1 MGNLPPPKVVLSVDL
16 MLPPRVSLD
25 GVYKTYT
32 TGYLWRARE
41 VTVLQGVDL
50 RLGEGEA
57 LAIMGSNGAGKST
70 LLRLIAGLLT
80 PERGVV
86 HVQGESPGRAAIRA
100 HIGLASGDER
110 SLFQRISGQ
119 QNLEFFGALH
129 GVPEGELSRRI
140 ERISTELDL
149 VDVLDKRVDR
159 CSAGMK
165 ARLSL
170 ARALLH
176 EPSVLLLDEPT
187 KSLDADHASLVRS
200 ALRDR
205 VSHGMTLIAAT
216 HTTKDAAELGARTAV
231 LEHGQLGSLS

>member
-1 MGNLPPPKVVLSVDL
+1 MGNLRPPKVVLSVNL

-25 GVYKTYT
+25 GVHKTYT

-50 RLGEGEA
+50 RVDEGEA

-70 LLRLIAGLLT
+70 LLHLIAGLLT

-86 HVQGESPGRAAIRA
+86 HVQGESPRRATIRG
-100 HIGLASGDER
+100 HFGLASGNER
-110 SLFQRISGQ
+110 SLFQRISGR
-119 QNLEFFGALH
+119 QNLAFFGALH

-140 ERISTELDL
+140 ERVSTELDL

-187 KSLDADHASLVRS
+187 KSLDFHHASMVRS
-200 ALRDR
+200 ALRGR
-205 VSHGMTLIAAT
+205 IAQGLTLIAAT
-216 HTTKDAAELGARTAV
+216 HMTEDAAELCARTVV
-231 LEHGQLGSLS
+231 LEHGKLGSLS

>member
-1 MGNLPPPKVVLSVDL
+1 LD
-16 MLPPRVSLD
+16 RVH
-25 GVYKTYT
+25 KTYT

-86 HVQGESPGRAAIRA
+86 HVHGEAPRRATIRG

-110 SLFQRISGQ
+110 SLFQRISGRE
-119 QNLEFFGALH
+119 NLEFFGALH
-129 GVPEGELSRRI
+129 GVPQGELSQRI
-140 ERISTELDL
+140 ERVSTELDL
-149 VDVLDKRVDR
+149 SDVLDKRVDR

-187 KSLDADHASLVRS
+187 KSLDPHHASMVRS
-200 ALRDR
+200 ALRAR
-205 VSHGMTLIAAT
+205 VSLGLTLIAAT
-216 HTTKDAAELGARTAV
+216 HTMEDAAELGARAAL
-231 LEHGQLGSLS
+231 LEHGTLGSLS